1 MNFYTAKQIAEKWNL
16 SVQQIRKYCKDGRI
30 KSAFQYEGQWLIPEN
45 AKAPDVEEEDRDL
58 PLLKKLRYQMTR
70 NNHYGIYEY
79 IQVNLAYSS
88 NRMASNRLTRKQV
101 LEMYRT
107 NRITPAFEPTK
118 VDDIFEVANHFLCVR
133 YVIENALTPLSVDII
148 KHIHHLLTY
157 GTIGDKRR
165 KVAVGAFRSKVAK
178 WGVPPEKINREL
190 TQLLQNYEKK
200 VVNYEKKSVNYEELS
215 VDYELLF
222 QLLVM
227 ILDFHVSFEKI
238 HPFDDY
244 NGRVGRVLMLKE
256 CLRLGID
263 PFVIDD
269 KHRSD
274 YNRGITQWETD
285 PEILQNTVRRA
296 RERFQNEY
304 ETIRLFQYHRDRT
317 IL

>member
-16 SVQQIRKYCKDGRI
+16 SVQQIRKYCKEGKI
-30 KSAFQYEGQWLIPEN
+30 KSAILYEGQWLIPEN
-45 AKAPDVEEEDRDL
+45 TKAPDVEEEDRDL
-58 PLLKKLRYQMTR
+58 PLLKKLRYQMMR

-107 NRITPAFEPTK
+107 NRITPAFEATK

-133 YVIENALTPLSVDII
+133 YVIENALAPLSVDMI

-165 KVAVGAFRSKVAK
+165 KVAAGAFRSKVAK
-178 WGVPPEKINREL
+178 WGVPPEKIKREL

-200 VVNYEKKSVNYEELS
+200 VVNYEKKL
-215 VDYELLF
+215 VDYAGLPANDELVA

-227 ILDFHVSFEKI
+227 LLDFHVRFERI
-238 HPFDDY
+238 QPFDDY
-244 NGRVGRVLMLKE
+244 NGRVGRVLLLKE
-256 CLRLGID
+256 CLRLGLA
-263 PFVIDD
+263 PFIIDD

-274 YNRGITQWETD
+274 YNRGITQWDTS
-285 PEILQNTVRRA
+285 PEILQNTVQKA
-296 RERFQNEY
+296 RERFQDDY
-304 ETIRLFQYHRDRT
+304 DTISVFQYHRDRT